1 MNLVTTLPNVA
12 FSLKIQIDSVKQ
24 VRKLNDY
31 SRKLAV
37 QLSWISQ
44 ITGWISSVINFLQ
57 QDEDESDRK
66 SYQIFTRPQVKSYG
80 FVKSFVNQVTN
91 LIRNHVL
98 MANHIVG
105 LLSSSYQ
112 GGTLNGGKRKEV
124 IEKELL
130 MSKRLQ

>member
-24 VRKLNDY
+24 VRKLNDGA
-31 SRKLAV
+31 RKIAV
-37 QLSWISQ
+37 HLSWISQ
-44 ITGWISSVINFLQ
+44 ITSWISSVINFFQ
-57 QDEDESDRK
+57 EDEDISNRK
-66 SYQIFTRPQVKSYG
+66 SYQFLTRPQVKAYG
-80 FVKSFVNQVTN
+80 FAKSIINQVTN
-91 LIRNHVL
+91 IIRNHVL

-112 GGTLNGGKRKEV
+112 GGTFNGGRRKEV

-130 MSKRLQ
+130 MAKRLQ